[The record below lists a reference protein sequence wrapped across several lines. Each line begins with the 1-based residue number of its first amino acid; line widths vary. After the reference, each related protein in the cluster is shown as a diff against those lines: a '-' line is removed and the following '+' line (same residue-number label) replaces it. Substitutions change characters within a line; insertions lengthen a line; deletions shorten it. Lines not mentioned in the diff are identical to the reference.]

1 MCEWNALQSKRYIY
15 LYSEMALACAIVLSL
30 FWSLAHSQTF
40 PYVFFMG
47 QTLVNH
53 SYVDFDHMLQWFW
66 CLRCGDWYFPSG
78 TRLTIIVRVVA
89 LKLFLKTMLSHLVV
103 FTACSTST
111 TTQEERQSMWD
122 CIVTTKVVISLSV
135 GRSLCELSQ
144 PTIRFSYLIS
154 FVSLPLSEEFH
165 FYRRFDIIRYY
176 SYCAL

>member
-1 MCEWNALQSKRYIY
+1 
-15 LYSEMALACAIVLSL
+15 MALACAIVLSL

-40 PYVFFMG
+40 PYVTFMG

-53 SYVDFDHMLQWFW
+53 SYVDLSIKSHYDLII
-66 CLRCGDWYFPSG
+66 CCSG
-78 TRLTIIVRVVA
+78 FGVFNVETGISPVELDCHLLVTFVRVVA

-103 FTACSTST
+103 ITAVQFAVPLKLNVCRFYCCSTST

-144 PTIRFSYLIS
+144 PTIRFL
-154 FVSLPLSEEFH
+154 
-165 FYRRFDIIRYY
+165 
-176 SYCAL
+176 AT